1 MRRYPERGD
10 DPRIG
15 RNKNVL
21 SPEFGGR
28 LVCVAG
34 QPKDLDGVRVRI
46 DDPVFGDAG
55 AFVEREFFPAVPF
68 FRPFGKNLQQKVRRA
83 VDVLFSDEG
92 QAIFRDEHQVRF
104 HRPERIVGENDIGG
118 CKKDLTQ
125 RIVGEKDYG
134 WQQKD
139 FRKFSDAGCLV
150 RGSWSTLHR

>member
-1 MRRYPERGD
+1 MVGRSSRRLMRRYPERGD

-92 QAIFRDEHQVRF
+92 QAIFRDEHQA
-104 HRPERIVGENDIGG
+104 PLISAD
-118 CKKDLTQ
+118 K
-125 RIVGEKDYG
+125 
-134 WQQKD
+134 
-139 FRKFSDAGCLV
+139 
-150 RGSWSTLHR
+150 TLATLSPLQILW